1 MLRRYRKIEIDRVR
15 NRWNVWLWQP
25 MILLFF
31 LTIMLFGRAIGNYM
45 LYSSMMLSFSMMTVI
60 YIYVNFIKKPNKIYC
75 EVKGEWLSLVELDNP
90 FSKKMVLQIRALN
103 WLWIKEN
110 DVLGIPTAKKLECLY
125 GEDGATLIKMSSFWF
140 GDVSNE
146 DIQELIF
153 YLVQYN
159 PTVVVDESL
168 NEV

>member
-15 NRWNVWLWQP
+15 NKWNLWLWQP
-25 MILLFF
+25 LMLLFF
-31 LTIMLFGRAIGNYM
+31 IALILLGKATDNYM
-45 LYSSMMLSFSMMTVI
+45 VYSTMILSFAMMSI
-60 YIYVNFIKKPNKIYC
+60 FYLYVNFIKKSNKIYC
-75 EVKGEWLSLVELDNP
+75 EVREDELILVELDNP
-90 FSKKMVLQIRALN
+90 FSKKIICQISALN
-103 WLWIKEN
+103 WLWIKQN
-110 DVLGIPTAKKLECLY
+110 YIFGIPTSKKLECLY
-125 GEDGATLIKMSSFWF
+125 GENGYTLIKMNSFWY

-146 DIQELIF
+146 NVQELIF